1 MKGFEK
7 TAAYKKCMLKFE
19 VGALITGISALWWL
33 SGRICEIQTTKAAI
47 CCGVAY
53 LYTLYQWYR
62 EIRLRDEFAERRK
75 EQIAFAEQMAILRKE
90 GAEYVKI

>member
-1 MKGFEK
+1 MRFEK
-7 TAAYKKCMLKFE
+7 TAAYKKVMFKFE
-19 VGALITGISALWWL
+19 LGALVTGISALGYVV
-33 SGRICEIQTTKAAI
+33 GRLCENPTTIAKV

-62 EIRLRDEFAERRK
+62 EIKLRDEFAERRK